1 MGDEEIRKLK
11 QQQEQSTTKKN
22 KKITFRRK
30 DDSSDDEDDEDDAK
44 SLPAVRA
51 GGAGGDNKSK
61 AMLRGELL
69 QATTKLTIKDAQ
81 LQRQERALDTLSKE
95 LVLLRGNSDE
105 KGAIENATGGS
116 VHSQSNHSILSG
128 GDQSDAVESNEKLRR
143 EIKKLEQAR
152 VKEER
157 ENASKLK
164 DKDETITFLM
174 NQLAHLKKRESATR
188 R

>member
-11 QQQEQSTTKKN
+11 QQQEQSTSKKN
-22 KKITFRRK
+22 KKISFRRK

-69 QATTKLTIKDAQ
+69 QATAKLTIKDAQ
-81 LQRQERALDTLSKE
+81 LQSKE

-116 VHSQSNHSILSG
+116 VHS
-128 GDQSDAVESNEKLRR
+128 R
-143 EIKKLEQAR
+143 
-152 VKEER
+152 
-157 ENASKLK
+157 AS
-164 DKDETITFLM
+164 M
-174 NQLAHLKKRESATR
+174 
-188 R
+188 